1 MAITIGNSS
10 IRDIYLGNSK
20 VNSVFLGDVLV
31 YGNLANDPE
40 DTYNKFVFDTS
51 KATSSIQPVVTLQDY
66 RAGDTTHWN
75 GYTDWGDGTVNKELS
90 HRYTTSGIYTVKTKY
105 MINDSDGNSDTDT
118 DILFIRCDA
127 INRNIRDLSYLFYE
141 CSNLTSINLSNLDKS
156 LYYKAEYAFYRTS
169 YSTDIA
175 QYELDLSGLKLSG
188 NVSHMFGYNNG
199 IETLN
204 LSGFDMTKAINT
216 SYMFFNEFGDV
227 FTPIDNII
235 LYGCSDDNIIKI
247 VPLLGEKRLTSGEI
261 SWSGSIYV
269 DEIKST
275 YPTPKD
281 GWTYKTK

>member
-20 VNSVFLGDVLV
+20 INSVFLGDVLV

-51 KATSSIQPVVTLQDY
+51 KAINGIQPVVTLQDY

-105 MINDSDGNSDTDT
+105 MINDSDGNNDNYTSRM
-118 DILFIRCDA
+118 FIRCDA
-127 INRNIRDLSYLFYE
+127 INKNIRDLSYLFYE
-141 CSNLTSINLSNLDKS
+141 CDNLTSINLSNLDKS
-156 LYYKAEYAFYRTS
+156 LYYKAEYAFYKTS
-169 YSTDIA
+169 YDGLNERC
-175 QYELDLSGLKLSG
+175 ELDLSGLKLSG
-188 NVSHMFGYNNG
+188 SVSHMFGYNNG

-216 SYMFFNEFGDV
+216 SYMFYEYI
-227 FTPIDNII
+227 TIDNII
-235 LYGCSDDNIIKI
+235 LNGCSDDNIIKI
-247 VPLLGEKRLTSGEI
+247 VPLLHEKRLTSGEI
-261 SWSGSIYV
+261 WWGGSIYV

-275 YPTPKD
+275 YPTPKN

>member
-10 IRDIYLGNSK
+10 IRDIYLGNSR

-51 KATSSIQPVVTLQDY
+51 KAINGIQPVVTLQDY

-105 MINDSDGNSDTDT
+105 MINDSDGNRGRYTDN
-118 DILFIRCDA
+118 LFIRCDA
-127 INRNIRDLSYLFYE
+127 INKNIRDLSYLFYE
-141 CSNLTSINLSNLDKS
+141 CDNLTSINLSNLDKS
-156 LYYKAEYAFYRTS
+156 LYYKAEYAFYKTS
-169 YSTDIA
+169 YSTDIT

-188 NVSHMFGYNNG
+188 SVYNMFGYNNG
-199 IETLN
+199 IGTLN
-204 LSGFDMTKAINT
+204 LSGFDMTKATNT
-216 SYMFFNEFGDV
+216 SYMIDGMFS
-227 FTPIDNII
+227 PIDNII
-235 LYGCSDDNIIKI
+235 LNGCSDDNIIKF
-247 VPLLGEKRLTSGEI
+247 VPLLSEKRLTSGEI
-261 SWSGSIYV
+261 WWSGSIYV

-275 YPTPKD
+275 YPTPND